1 VEDQEVQLMSHCAEI
16 TEALFRP
23 IYTIDFIGI
32 EGMVGASGFEPPTS
46 WSRTRKILKMND
58 LALGIA
64 VEMGFDMLFH
74 LKKLKRIR
82 RSSFPSRHTVSMRGV
97 GIVLGIVAG
106 SLGEEI

>member
-1 VEDQEVQLMSHCAEI
+1 
-16 TEALFRP
+16 
-23 IYTIDFIGI
+23 
-32 EGMVGASGFEPPTS
+32 
-46 WSRTRKILKMND
+46 MND

-74 LKKLKRIR
+74 LRKLKRIR
-82 RSSFPSRHTVSMRGV
+82 RLSFPSRHTVSMQGV